1 MIDVVS
7 TAWDRAVEYKAK
19 QETKTFDN
27 WLLKL
32 DWENSYVLEQSDGKD
47 EVEGFTKD
55 RLMELFRFLITENY
69 IWNGKELRKQ
79 DVGIPMGSPVSP
91 HLANLFRYVVEAKF
105 IEEMLAAGQKELALA
120 CEHTFGYI
128 DD

>member
-1 MIDVVS
+1 MRKWWTVESIEEVALSIKDAEHKLVGKKMRTADFTTMYTKLPHKKLIDVVS

-55 RLMELFRFLITENY
+55 
-69 IWNGKELRKQ
+69 
-79 DVGIPMGSPVSP
+79 
-91 HLANLFRYVVEAKF
+91 
-105 IEEMLAAGQKELALA
+105 
-120 CEHTFGYI
+120 
-128 DD
+128 